1 MAPNSEKPKDDSA
14 SEAGGEDLAAE
25 LKAMK
30 AELAELREQRRERR
44 AAKLMGEEADADRTA
59 RDTQDKMVDAVETVL
74 HHLKK
79 DFFRD
84 PPLAALGVAIV
95 SGMATKALL
104 ARRQQ
109 IKRKVLRDDT
119 VRHNPADSTPG

>member
-1 MAPNSEKPKDDSA
+1 MATNSPQDDTTPDRSSSPPNA
-14 SEAGGEDLAAE
+14 DLAAE
-25 LKAMK
+25 LKAVK
-30 AELAELREQRRERR
+30 AELAELRAQRREKR
-44 AAKLMGEEADADRTA
+44 AAKLLGEEADADRSA

-84 PPLAALGVAIV
+84 PPLAALGVAVV

-104 ARRQQ
+104 ARRHR
-109 IKRKVLRDDT
+109 IKPKVLGRDQPAA
-119 VRHNPADSTPG
+119 RH